1 MKLNVSPQQYE
12 ELIKRGHNLD
22 VIFLLKLIDEQ
33 YDVSPLCEGS
43 MKIASVYQSLIRK
56 ALITKDD
63 EKLTVLGR
71 DLLVFMDTKMD
82 TKIIRRKPATT
93 DFEEWWK
100 NYPGT
105 DKVEYKGK
113 VFEGTRALRL
123 NKDACRLKFDK
134 ILLEGEYTAE
144 QLIAALIFEV
154 NQRKE
159 TSIKENSNAL
169 KFMKGSPSYLNDK
182 AFGPFVEL
190 IKDGATINEAKQKP
204 QGGTDI

>member
-1 MKLNVSPQQYE
+1 MKLNISPQQYE

-33 YDVSPLCEGS
+33 YDVSPLCEES

-100 NYPGT
+100 TYPGT
-105 DKVEYKGK
+105 DGFDYKGK
-113 VFEGTRALRL
+113 SFKGTRALRL
-123 NKDACRLKFDK
+123 HKDDCRLKFDK
-134 ILLEGEYTAE
+134 ILLEGEYTAA
-144 QLIAALIFEV
+144 QLIAALNFEV
-154 NQRKE
+154 NQKKE
-159 TSIKENSNAL
+159 TSITENTNRL
-169 KFMKGSPSYLNDK
+169 KFMQGSSVYLNQR
-182 AFGPFVEL
+182 AFEPFIEL
-190 IKDGATINEAKQKP
+190 INDGATITEAKLKP